1 MAIVVVPG
9 IQKIVVRNCFIRI
22 IVTFIHLNQ
31 YTIQDYSPGAPA
43 WKQLLWFF
51 IGDPIVRS
59 RLLPI
64 SSLKVRVLRSFGASI
79 GQGVRIKPGVQVKF
93 PWRLTIGNH
102 CWIGENAWFD
112 NLAPIVLEDH
122 ICVSQSVYF
131 CTGNHDWTAS
141 TFDLRVAPITV
152 KSGAWLAARS
162 TIAPG
167 VEIGEGSVLSL
178 GSVAVKSLTSWT
190 IYAGNPAV
198 AIKPRTIKEQSFSS
212 SLLNP

>member
-1 MAIVVVPG
+1 M
-9 IQKIVVRNCFIRI
+9 
-22 IVTFIHLNQ
+22 TFIHLDQ
-31 YTIQDYSPGAPA
+31 YTIKDYSPGAPA

-51 IGDPIVRS
+51 IGDAIVQS

-64 SSLKVRVLRSFGASI
+64 SSLKVWVLRSFGASI

-102 CWIGENAWFD
+102 CWIGENVWID

-131 CTGNHDWTAS
+131 CTGNHDWTAP
-141 TFDLRVAPITV
+141 TFDLQVAPITV
-152 KSGAWLAARS
+152 RSGSWLAARS

-167 VEIGEGSVLSL
+167 VEIGEGAVLSL
-178 GSVAVKSLTSWT
+178 GSVAVKSLAPWT

-198 AIKPRTIKEQSFSS
+198 AIKPRVIKSLSTE
-212 SLLNP
+212 LLNA

>member
-1 MAIVVVPG
+1 MS
-9 IQKIVVRNCFIRI
+9 
-22 IVTFIHLNQ
+22 FIHLDQ
-31 YTIQDYSPGAPA
+31 YTTGDYTPGASV

-51 IGDPIVRS
+51 IGDLIVRS

-64 SSLKVRVLRSFGASI
+64 SSLKVWILRAFGASI
-79 GQGVRIKPGVQVKF
+79 AQGVRIKPGVRVKF
-93 PWRLTIGNH
+93 PWRLSIGNH
-102 CWIGENAWFD
+102 CWIGEDVWLD

-122 ICVSQSVYF
+122 ICVSQAVYF

-152 KSGAWLAARS
+152 RSESWLAARS

-167 VEIGEGSVLSL
+167 VEIGEGAVLSL
-178 GSVAVKSLTSWT
+178 GSVAVRNLAPWT

-198 AIKPRTIKEQSFSS
+198 AVKPRVLKDESFSTV
-212 SLLNP
+212 LNA

>member
-1 MAIVVVPG
+1 MD
-9 IQKIVVRNCFIRI
+9 
-22 IVTFIHLNQ
+22 LEQ
-31 YTIQDYSPGAPA
+31 YTTGTYTPGAPV

-51 IGDPIVRS
+51 LGDPIVRS

-64 SSLKVRVLRSFGASI
+64 SSLKVWVLRSFGASI
-79 GQGVRIKPGVQVKF
+79 GQGVRIKPGVRVKF

-112 NLAPIVLEDH
+112 NLAPIVLGDH

-131 CTGNHDWTAS
+131 CTGNHDWTAPL
-141 TFDLRVAPITV
+141 FDLRVAPIAV
-152 KSGAWLAARS
+152 GSGSWLAARS

-167 VEIGEGSVLSL
+167 VEIGEGAVLSL
-178 GSVAVKSLTSWT
+178 GSVAVRSLSSWT

-198 AIKPRTIKEQSFSS
+198 AIKPRVIKDQRFSS
-212 SLLNP
+212 AELLNA

>member
-1 MAIVVVPG
+1 M
-9 IQKIVVRNCFIRI
+9 
-22 IVTFIHLNQ
+22 TFIHLDQ
-31 YTIQDYSPGAPA
+31 YTIRDYTPGAPV

-51 IGDPIVRS
+51 VGDILVRS

-64 SSLKVRVLRSFGASI
+64 SSLKVGILRMFGASI
-79 GQGVRIKPGVQVKF
+79 GEGVNIKPGVKIKF
-93 PWRLTIGNH
+93 PWRLTIGDH
-102 CWIGENAWFD
+102 CWIGEDVWID

-131 CTGNHDWTAS
+131 CTGNHDWTAP

-152 KSGAWLAARS
+152 KSGSWLAARS

-167 VEIGEGSVLSL
+167 IEIGEGAVLSL
-178 GSVAVKSLTSWT
+178 GSVAVRNLEPWT

-198 AIKPRTIKEQSFSS
+198 AVKPRVLKDQSFSIVS
-212 SLLNP
+212 NA

>member
-1 MAIVVVPG
+1 M
-9 IQKIVVRNCFIRI
+9 
-22 IVTFIHLNQ
+22 TFIHLDQ
-31 YTIQDYSPGAPA
+31 YTIKDYSPGAPI

-51 IGDPIVRS
+51 IGDFLVRS

-64 SSLKVRVLRSFGASI
+64 SSLKVAILRMFGASI
-79 GQGVRIKPGVQVKF
+79 GQGVRIKPGVRVKF
-93 PWRLTIGNH
+93 PWRLSIGNH
-102 CWIGENAWFD
+102 CWIGENVWID

-131 CTGNHDWTAS
+131 CTGNHDWTAP

-152 KSGAWLAARS
+152 RSGSWLAARS

-167 VEIGEGSVLSL
+167 IEIGEGAVLSL
-178 GSVAVKSLTSWT
+178 GSVAVRDLDPWT

-198 AIKPRTIKEQSFSS
+198 AVKSRVIKSIE
-212 SLLNP
+212 LLNA

>member
-1 MAIVVVPG
+1 MSL
-9 IQKIVVRNCFIRI
+9 
-22 IVTFIHLNQ
+22 IHLNQ
-31 YTIQDYSPGAPA
+31 YTPGAYTSGVSI

-51 IGDPIVRS
+51 IGDPLVRS
-59 RLLPI
+59 SLLPI
-64 SSLKVRVLRSFGASI
+64 AGFKVWILRLFGASI
-79 GQGVRIKPGVQVKF
+79 GQGVNIKPGVKVKF
-93 PWRLTIGNH
+93 PWRLTIGDH

-131 CTGNHDWTAS
+131 CTGNHDWTVS

-167 VEIGEGSVLSL
+167 VEIGEGAVLSL
-178 GSVAVKSLTSWT
+178 GSVAVRNLSSWT

-198 AIKPRTIKEQSFSS
+198 AVKPRVIKDQSFSTV
-212 SLLNP
+212 LNA